1 MPWGLDVGC
10 WMLDVFFMNLPVQ
23 HIAGEPLNDEQQK
36 YLEGFFAGLAAH
48 GVSFGDVAPT
58 PAADKKISLDDLIFE
73 ERVKHELHPLDA
85 YDQIL
90 ENAVNNKAP
99 DKEEIFRFK
108 WNGLFF
114 LTPNKEAFMARL
126 RIPGGVL
133 KTFQLRELASIAK
146 ELTSG
151 YVQITTR
158 ANFQMRL
165 IQPKDCPEF
174 LHRVQSVGL
183 HTRGAGADN
192 IRNLTANPTAGIDP
206 HELIDV
212 LPFCNELAQII
223 INDRSF
229 YDLPRKFNI
238 AFDGGG
244 LIGTVEDTNDIG
256 AKAVWVGTPSTVSAR
271 SEEKSGHA
279 GTVLGAPEALSP
291 AASPSSL
298 GGERAGGWGGD
309 VVGQS
314 NAITTSNEPSHP
326 SPSIPH
332 ASEGRGRSVL
342 DAAGNP
348 IAPGVYFRLA
358 LGGATGHKA
367 FARDLGVLVKPA
379 ELNKVIVALV
389 RVYIANGNRTDRKK
403 ARLKHLLETWS
414 LEKYLGEAE
423 KILGCKLLRA
433 PLTEVGQ
440 ASRLSGSEG
449 VSPSNTNAGETP
461 ADQTGGTPVPLPHT
475 HIGVYPQKQKGLNY
489 IGVAMPVGQITPKQ
503 MLRVAEIADLYGSGE
518 IRLTVWQNFIIP
530 NVPDAYVETV
540 KKALKKI
547 GFDTQ
552 QSLLRGGLIAC
563 TGNSYCKFA
572 QSNTKAHALELA
584 DYLDKRITLD
594 SPVNIHVTGCPN
606 SCAQHYMGDIGLL
619 GVKVKGED
627 GYHVFI
633 GGGFGVNQAVG
644 RQVFSGVTAN
654 DLKPTLEKMLKGY
667 QRRREPGETFKK
679 FTTRNDLNTLQAIF
693 TNEE

>member
-1 MPWGLDVGC
+1 MS
-10 WMLDVFFMNLPVQ
+10 NLPVQ
-23 HIAGEPLNDEQQK
+23 HVNGEPLNDEQRK
-36 YLEGFFAGLAAH
+36 YLEGYFAGLAAH
-48 GVSFGDVAPT
+48 GVLFGNAEPT
-58 PAADKKISLDDLIFE
+58 PAAEKKVSLDDLTFE

-90 ENAVNNKAP
+90 DNAVTNKTP

-133 KTFQLRELASIAK
+133 KTFQLRELANLAK

-165 IQPKDCPEF
+165 IQPKDCPEV
-174 LHRVQSVGL
+174 LRRVQSVGL

-212 LPFCNELAQII
+212 LPFCRELAQII

-256 AKAVWVGTPSTVSAR
+256 AKAV
-271 SEEKSGHA
+271 KF
-279 GTVLGAPEALSP
+279 
-291 AASPSSL
+291 
-298 GGERAGGWGGD
+298 GD
-309 VVGQS
+309 E
-314 NAITTSNEPSHP
+314 IF
-326 SPSIPH
+326 
-332 ASEGRGRSVL
+332 
-342 DAAGNP
+342 
-348 IAPGVYFRLA
+348 FRIA

-379 ELNKVIVALV
+379 ELNKVIVALIS
-389 RVYIANGNRTDRKK
+389 VYIANGNRGDRKK

-423 KILGCKLLRA
+423 KILGCKLQPA
-433 PLTEVGQ
+433 
-440 ASRLSGSEG
+440 
-449 VSPSNTNAGETP
+449 P
-461 ADQTGGTPVPLPHT
+461 ADLKVEYGDAKLPHS
-475 HIGVYPQKQKGLNY
+475 HIGTYAQKQNCLNY

-530 NVPDAYVETV
+530 NVPDSYVETV
-540 KKALKKI
+540 KKALRKI

-552 QSLLRGGLIAC
+552 QSLLRGGIIAC

-572 QSNTKAHALELA
+572 QSNTKGYALELA

-594 SPVNIHVTGCPN
+594 MPINIHLTGCPN

-627 GYHVFI
+627 GYYVFI
-633 GGGFGVNQAVG
+633 GGGFGANQAVG
-644 RQVFSGVTAN
+644 RQIFSSITAN

-667 QRRREPGETFKK
+667 LRRRADGETFQK
-679 FTTRNDLNTLQAIF
+679 FTVRQDLNTLQAIF
-693 TNEE
+693 TNDE